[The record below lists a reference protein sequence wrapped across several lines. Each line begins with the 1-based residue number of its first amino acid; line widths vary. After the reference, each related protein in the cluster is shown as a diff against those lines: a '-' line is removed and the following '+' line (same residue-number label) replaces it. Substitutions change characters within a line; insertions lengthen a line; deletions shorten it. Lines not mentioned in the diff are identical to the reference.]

1 LIEKSCGRG
10 NGYVVRK
17 TKSLTLLGDRMM
29 GKYYQ
34 KKTNRSKRKM
44 RHFDNSA
51 VTVSLADG
59 KASFQMVLPMGELL
73 FDVAGAIEQTAS
85 EAGLRM
91 MKALIDE
98 EVEQLAGDRYRHQ
111 PHRQAIRWGKEE
123 GHLIFAG
130 RKVAMER
137 PRVRSRDSQEEL
149 PLRRWNAFAH
159 PRRMEQAV
167 QNKVLRRVSCRDYGG
182 AIEEMCDGYG
192 IDKSSV
198 SRKWQAASAKQLSA
212 LMERRLDDLDIGVI
226 LLDGKEFGDTTI
238 ITALGIDMAGNK
250 HILGLWPGAT
260 ENSDVCGSL
269 LDDIAQRGVSVGRQY
284 LFVIDGSKAL
294 KKAIIDRFGVSAMI
308 QRCRIHKERNIRS
321 YLPKKHHRLLA
332 MKLKA
337 AFGMT
342 EYAEALRELRKV
354 HTWLMSISDAAAASL
369 EEGFE
374 ELLTVNKLKLPVSLK
389 KFLGS
394 TNMIESCYSLTGD
407 LCRNVK
413 RWRGESMA
421 RRWAGAMLLE
431 TEKRFYRIRGH
442 REMPMLAVI
451 LKRIVDT
458 KEVIA

>member
-1 LIEKSCGRG
+1 
-10 NGYVVRK
+10 
-17 TKSLTLLGDRMM
+17 MM

-44 RHFDNSA
+44 HHFDNNA

-59 KASFQMVLPMGELL
+59 KASFQMILPMSEIL

-98 EVEQLAGDRYRHQ
+98 EVEQLTGDRYRHQ
-111 PHRQAIRWGKEE
+111 PQRQAIRWGKED
-123 GHLIFAG
+123 GHVIFAG
-130 RKVAMER
+130 RKVAIDK
-137 PRVRSRDSQEEL
+137 PRVRSKEGTEEL
-149 PLRRWNAFAH
+149 SLRRWDAFAH

-167 QNKVLRRVSCRDYGG
+167 QNKILRRVSCRDYSG
-182 AIEEMCDGYG
+182 AIDDMCDGYG

-198 SRKWQAASAKQLSA
+198 SRKWQAASAKQLSQ
-212 LMERRLDDLDIGVI
+212 LMERRLDEMDICVI
-226 LLDGKEFGDTTI
+226 LLDGKEFGETTI

-269 LDDIAQRGVSVGRQY
+269 LDDMMQRGLSVGVQY

-294 KKAIIDRFGVSAMI
+294 KKAITDRFGTSALI
-308 QRCRIHKERNIRS
+308 QRCRIHKQRNIRS

-337 AFGMT
+337 AFSMT
-342 EYAEALRELRKV
+342 DHAEALKELRKV
-354 HTWLMSISDAAAASL
+354 HDWLVSISDAAAGSL
-369 EEGFE
+369 DEGFE
-374 ELLTVNKLKLPVSLK
+374 ELLTVNKLKLPASLRK
-389 KFLGS
+389 LFGS
-394 TNMIESCYSLTGD
+394 TNMIESCYSVAGD

-413 RWRGESMA
+413 RWRGEGMA
-421 RRWAGAMLLE
+421 RRWAGAVLLE
-431 TEKRFYRIRGH
+431 TERRFYRVRGH
-442 REMPMLAVI
+442 REMPILAVI

-458 KEVIA
+458 KEAVA

>member
-1 LIEKSCGRG
+1 
-10 NGYVVRK
+10 
-17 TKSLTLLGDRMM
+17 MM
-29 GKYYQ
+29 GKYYH

-44 RHFDNSA
+44 HHFDNNA

-59 KASFQMVLPMGELL
+59 KASFQMVLPMSEIL

-98 EVEQLAGDRYRHQ
+98 EVEQITGDRYRHQ
-111 PHRQAIRWGKEE
+111 PQRQAIRWGKED
-123 GHLIFAG
+123 GHVIFAG
-130 RKVAMER
+130 RKVAIDK
-137 PRVRSRDSQEEL
+137 PRVRSKNGTEEL
-149 PLRRWNAFAH
+149 SLRRWDAFAH

-167 QNKVLRRVSCRDYGG
+167 QNKILRRVSCRDYSG
-182 AIEEMCDGYG
+182 AIDDMCDGYG

-198 SRKWQAASAKQLSA
+198 SRKWQAASAKQLSQ
-212 LMERRLDDLDIGVI
+212 LMERRLNEMDICVI
-226 LLDGKEFGDTTI
+226 LLDGKEFGETTI
-238 ITALGIDMAGNK
+238 ITALGIDMAGKK

-269 LDDIAQRGVSVGRQY
+269 LDDMIQRGLSVKVQY

-294 KKAIIDRFGVSAMI
+294 KKAITDRFGTSALI
-308 QRCRIHKERNIRS
+308 QRCRIHKQRNIRS

-337 AFGMT
+337 AFSMT
-342 EYAEALRELRKV
+342 DHAEALKELRKV
-354 HTWLMSISDAAAASL
+354 HDWLVSISDAAAGSL
-369 EEGFE
+369 DEGFE
-374 ELLTVNKLKLPVSLK
+374 ELLTVNKLKLPVSLRK
-389 KFLGS
+389 LLGS
-394 TNMIESCYSLTGD
+394 TNMIESCYSVAGD

-413 RWRGESMA
+413 RWRGEGMA
-421 RRWAGAMLLE
+421 KRWAGAMLLE

-451 LKRIVDT
+451 LKRNVDT
-458 KEVIA
+458 KEAIA

>member
-1 LIEKSCGRG
+1 
-10 NGYVVRK
+10 
-17 TKSLTLLGDRMM
+17 M

-44 RHFDNSA
+44 HHFDNNA

-59 KASFQMVLPMGELL
+59 KASFQMILPMSEIL

-98 EVEQLAGDRYRHQ
+98 EVEQLTGDRYRHQ
-111 PHRQAIRWGKEE
+111 PARQAIRWGKED
-123 GHLIFAG
+123 GHVIFAG
-130 RKVAMER
+130 RKVAIDK
-137 PRVRSRDSQEEL
+137 PRVRSKNGTEEL
-149 PLRRWNAFAH
+149 SLRRWDAFAH

-167 QNKVLRRVSCRDYGG
+167 QNKILRRVSCRDYSG
-182 AIEEMCDGYG
+182 AIDDMCDGYG

-198 SRKWQAASAKQLSA
+198 SRKWQAASAKQLSQ
-212 LMERRLDDLDIGVI
+212 LMERRLDEMDICVI
-226 LLDGKEFGDTTI
+226 LLDGKEFGETTI

-269 LDDIAQRGVSVGRQY
+269 LDDMMQRGLSVGVQY

-294 KKAIIDRFGVSAMI
+294 KKAITDRFGTSALI
-308 QRCRIHKERNIRS
+308 QRCRIHKQRNIRS

-337 AFGMT
+337 AFSMT
-342 EYAEALRELRKV
+342 DHAEALKELRKV
-354 HTWLMSISDAAAASL
+354 HDWLVSISDAAAGSL
-369 EEGFE
+369 DEGFE
-374 ELLTVNKLKLPVSLK
+374 ELLTVNKLKLPASLRK
-389 KFLGS
+389 LFGS
-394 TNMIESCYSLTGD
+394 TNMIESCYSVAGD

-413 RWRGESMA
+413 RWRGEGMA
-421 RRWAGAMLLE
+421 RRWAGAVLLE
-431 TEKRFYRIRGH
+431 TERRFYRVRGH
-442 REMPMLAVI
+442 REMPILAVI

-458 KEVIA
+458 KEAVA

>member
-1 LIEKSCGRG
+1 
-10 NGYVVRK
+10 
-17 TKSLTLLGDRMM
+17 MM
-29 GKYYQ
+29 GKYYH

-44 RHFDNSA
+44 HHFDNNA

-59 KASFQMVLPMGELL
+59 KASFQMVLPMSEIL
-73 FDVAGAIEQTAS
+73 FDVAGAIEQAAS

-91 MKALIDE
+91 MKALVDE
-98 EVEQLAGDRYRHQ
+98 EVEQLTGDRYRHQ
-111 PHRQAIRWGKEE
+111 PQRQAIRWGKED
-123 GHLIFAG
+123 GHVIFAG

-137 PRVRSRDSQEEL
+137 PRVRSKDSSEEVS
-149 PLRRWNAFAH
+149 LRRWDAFAH

-167 QNKVLRRVSCRDYGG
+167 KNKILRRVSCRDYSG
-182 AIEEMCDGYG
+182 AIDDMCDGYG

-198 SRKWQAASAKQLSA
+198 SRKWQAASAKQLA
-212 LMERRLDDLDIGVI
+212 QLMERRLDDMDICVI

-238 ITALGIDMAGNK
+238 ITALGVDAAGTK

-269 LDDIAQRGVSVGRQY
+269 LDDMIERGLSVGMQY
-284 LFVIDGSKAL
+284 LFIIDGSKAL
-294 KKAIIDRFGVSAMI
+294 KKAIKDRFGTVALI

-332 MKLKA
+332 MKLKT

-342 EYAEALRELRKV
+342 DYAEALRELTKV
-354 HTWLMSISDAAAASL
+354 RDWLMSISDAAASSL

-374 ELLTVNKLKLPVSLK
+374 ELLTVNKLKLPALLK
-389 KFLGS
+389 KLFGS
-394 TNMIESCYSLTGD
+394 TNMIESCYSVAGD

-413 RWRGESMA
+413 RWRGANMA
-421 RRWAGAMLLE
+421 MRWAGAVLLE

-442 REMPMLAVI
+442 REMPMLAAI
-451 LKRIVDT
+451 LKRNVDT
-458 KEVIA
+458 KEAVA